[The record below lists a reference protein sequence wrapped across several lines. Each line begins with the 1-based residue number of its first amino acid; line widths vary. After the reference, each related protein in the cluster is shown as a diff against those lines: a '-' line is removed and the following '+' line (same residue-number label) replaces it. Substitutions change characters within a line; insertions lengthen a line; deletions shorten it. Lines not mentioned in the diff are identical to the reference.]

1 MSSMFSVYPR
11 NFHLLHCHSIPS
23 NVRIPL
29 KALSLFLCL
38 ASSLTSNIVPQAL
51 PRQDKEQGGPLHV
64 RCKPLPAQDRDLPV
78 PGTALPPRVGVYSR
92 RVNFYLSKI
101 AYPGHSGPPSF
112 LSRGLPRGVYPSKI
126 DTKSQAHTLE
136 G

>member
-1 MSSMFSVYPR
+1 MFRQTYVSHE
-11 NFHLLHCHSIPS
+11 NHG
-23 NVRIPL
+23 
-29 KALSLFLCL
+29 ALSRFLCL

-64 RCKPLPAQDRDLPV
+64 RCRPLPAQDRDLPV
-78 PGTALPPRVGVYSR
+78 PGTALPPKVGVYSG

-112 LSRGLPRGVYPSKI
+112 LSMGLPRGVYLFINRHQVIGTYPRRIAAMASPYKSEV
-126 DTKSQAHTLE
+126 DTYL
-136 G
+136 

>member
-29 KALSLFLCL
+29 KPWALSLFLCL

-78 PGTALPPRVGVYSR
+78 PGTALPPRVGVNSR

-101 AYPGHSGPPSF
+101 AYPGHSGPPSC
-112 LSRGLPRGVYPSKI
+112 LSRGLPRGVYLFKI
-126 DTKSQAHTLE
+126 DTKS
-136 G
+136 